1 MKNPLTPMKLISM
14 TCEHSVAQRTLTLLQ
29 KHSVKSIRTYSIR
42 IEEFGNETSVD
53 LHESQVKLEF
63 LVFPE
68 KLDAIV
74 EDLSKQLLSKFDIGF
89 YVTDA
94 QVLRPA
100 IFCD

>member
-1 MKNPLTPMKLISM
+1 MTTQMTPMKLISM
-14 TCEHSVAQRTLTLLQ
+14 TCEQSVAQRTMTLLQ
-29 KHSVKSIRTYSIR
+29 KHSVKSIRTYSVR
-42 IEEFGNETSVD
+42 IEEFDGEASVD
-53 LHESQVKLEF
+53 LHESQTKLEF

-68 KLDAIV
+68 KLEAV
-74 EDLSKQLLSKFDIGF
+74 VSDLSKQLLSRFDVGF